1 MNTVGGDINSSATTV
16 NAAGTLINAGRIE
29 GDTVTTNSASLANTG
44 TVIGNDVTVNA
55 ANVQNTGIAAVIAG
69 ANSVHL
75 YAQDSVTNAD
85 GALIYSA
92 GNLEIARD
100 GTRDASGLLAH
111 QTGTLTN
118 RAATIGAEG
127 DIDIAAHG
135 VSNVR
140 TGILT
145 GAGAPQTTTTTLTAW
160 TAGIP
165 IGDALGSHF
174 SLTFPQWTWKQDQA
188 SYKEEIVDD
197 LRAPVTVTVP
207 KAQVTNLDTTANT
220 LTLTQGITEQFY
232 DSTHTTMTC
241 DANGLNCNPLPVLQT
256 RQIGTNPVQWY
267 TDLTDNG
274 DTYTITLWPD
284 FDPAKNI
291 RPDQLIVNHSLGD
304 DSHDYSEIS
313 RTVTTTASTDRLV
326 DAGHAATIQAQ
337 GAIRINAD
345 GGSIRNG
352 SSTIAAGGD
361 LVRRAEGGSVTDSGT
376 VLQQTLTRESASTF
390 YWHQKTGGD
399 SDTQTVP
406 DGITQSRTT
415 VDALPAIASS
425 NQTVQTDARTITIGS
440 VDRQGQTVAGS
451 GVTGG
456 SADGMQAGTINDQP
470 DRPQTIGIAN
480 LTLPTNGLYTYSTE
494 PEASYLV
501 VTDPRFTQYSGFISS
516 DYMLGQLGIDPQ
528 KTIKRLGDGV
538 YEQMLIRN
546 QVTQL
551 TGRTFLDGYSDSLSE
566 YTALMNSGVAYAQ
579 AFGLAPGIAL
589 SASQMAELTTS
600 MVWLVSRDV
609 TLPDGS
615 HQTVLV
621 PQVYLAKPD
630 TVDLTHSGALVA
642 GNAVSLKATDDVN
655 SSAHVV
661 SSVATTVVGNT
672 IVNSGVIGSAG
683 TTVVAAVED
692 VRNLSGRIG
701 GGDVLVQA
709 GRDVVNGTQTYGVS
723 KAFGS
728 ETVTG
733 SITGSITGTGIDAV
747 GTISATG
754 SATIFAGR
762 DVTLT
767 GATIQAGG
775 DVALAAG
782 RDLNAGTATLASTQ
796 DVQTHNGMN
805 GSHTAITQNPGSAI
819 TAGGD
824 LATLSG
830 RDTTLTGA
838 TIKSGGD
845 ATMVASGNLTV
856 TAAKDT
862 QTQSERSMG
871 GELSH
876 HSSSSYDESVRGSAI
891 SAGGNMTLAA
901 GQGGCG
907 KLAITGSSVSA
918 NSGGVA
924 LVSTGDITLGSVS
937 ETHDS
942 QSWSQTRHT
951 GFLSTETTTGTSS
964 SHQVLA
970 NGSTVSGDT
979 VTGVAGR
986 DMTVSGSTLA
996 ATHDVMLAAGNS
1008 LVIDATQ
1015 DSSESSHFH
1024 QTIKTGLGSAGG
1036 VGASYGTVD
1045 TKDMAH
1051 DRMVSNTGSLIGST
1065 DGSVSLT
1072 AGADLHVT
1080 GSHLIA
1086 AQNVVGTGANVTLDA
1101 ATDTAHHDETHEV
1114 SRSGFTLAVRAP
1126 VLDAVSNAVDQT
1138 HAASHSQDDR
1148 AAALHGM
1155 AAASGV
1161 YDAYGA
1167 AGSALNDLTG
1177 GNRPEAKLELS
1188 YGSSHSRDQFTE
1200 DSMTDRGSGVS
1211 AGNTAAFVATGN
1223 DTAASGNITIAGST
1237 VQAGNVI
1244 LAAKNQVNLI
1254 HTTDT
1259 DSTRSTSESSSASV
1273 GVSYGTQGFGVSASM
1288 AKAHGNA
1295 SSDAAMQNSTQVTA
1309 TNTATIVSG
1318 GDTKI
1323 IGATVSARQVS
1334 ADVGGNLNLAS
1345 VQDTMSGAAHQE
1357 STGGGFA
1364 ISQGGGSAS
1373 FSHTNAN
1380 ATGSYAGVNEQSGI
1394 RAGDGGFNI
1403 SVHGATDLLGA
1414 VITGD
1419 ADPLKNHLSTGTL
1432 SFSDI
1437 QNRSSYDA
1445 HSGGFSAGA
1454 STGDGGANYS
1464 THGNTSGRN
1473 TGGGSPMPS
1482 QDDNGSDGAIT
1493 RSGISAGTISVT
1505 DPAIQLQDIAS
1516 LNRDTSDTNGT
1527 IARLPDLN
1535 RLLDQ
1540 QADRMSASGAAG
1552 EAVSRRI
1559 GDYADEQARA
1569 TGNPEWDEGGTNR
1582 TALHI
1587 AGGALIGGLGGGAFG
1602 TALQGAAGAGVSAAF
1617 AGKLNGLADLI
1628 GDATGSM
1635 TLGNMVSNVL
1645 AGVGGAL
1652 VGGSAGAFTASN
1664 ADLYNRSTGN
1674 GDGKGG
1680 TGSDFLDRLG
1690 DAIRSTADDPLG
1702 ALNHALNSVIPAP
1715 SAQKPDADANP
1726 LVDANDNKTPPAT
1739 GGAVVTPPAMV
1750 CTPNAGCVMTPAVAT
1765 PGMPGYVPN
1774 TATLNSGDNGVAKSG
1789 NEATQP
1795 ITADNFFDG
1804 TTYTSKVRNQAA
1816 SGDYH
1821 GFPQSADAFS
1831 GEGNVQPITGGDGV
1845 TRWKLTIPGS
1855 YNGTAGIF
1863 EYIRNPDGTINHRL
1877 FVPTK

>member
-1 MNTVGGDINSSATTV
+1 M
-16 NAAGTLINAGRIE
+16 
-29 GDTVTTNSASLANTG
+29 SLANTG

-55 ANVQNTGIAAVIAG
+55 ANVQNTGAAAVIAG

-92 GNLEIARD
+92 GNLEIAKD
-100 GTRDASGLLAH
+100 GTRDASCLLAH

-118 RAATIGAEG
+118 RAATIEAEG

-145 GAGAPQTTTTTLTAW
+145 GAGAPQTTTTTLTTW

-188 SYKEEIVDD
+188 PYKEEIVDD

-291 RPDQLIVNHSLGD
+291 RPDELIVNHSLGD
-304 DSHDYSEIS
+304 DSHDYSEVS
-313 RTVTTTASTDRLV
+313 RTLTTTASTDRLV

-345 GGSIRNG
+345 GGSIGNE

-456 SADGMQAGTINDQP
+456 SGDGMQAGTQAGTLSGAP
-470 DRPQTIGIAN
+470 DRAQTTGIAN
-480 LTLPTNGLYTYSTE
+480 LTLPTNGLYTYSTA

-579 AFGLAPGIAL
+579 EFGLAPGIAL
-589 SASQMAELTTS
+589 SASQMAQLTTG
-600 MVWLVSRDV
+600 MVWLVSQDV

-642 GNAVSLKATDDVN
+642 GNAVNLKATGDVN
-655 SSAHVV
+655 SSGHVV
-661 SSVATTVVGNT
+661 SSLATTVVGNT
-672 IVNSGVIGSAG
+672 VVNSGVIGSAG

-701 GGDVLVQA
+701 GGDVIMQA
-709 GRDVVNGTQTYGVS
+709 GRDVVNGTLTYGVS

-754 SATIFAGR
+754 SATILAGR

-767 GATIQAGG
+767 GATIRAGG
-775 DVALAAG
+775 DAVIAAG
-782 RDLNAGTATLASTQ
+782 RDINAGTATLASTQ
-796 DVQTHNGMN
+796 DVQTRNGMN
-805 GSHTAITQNPGSAI
+805 GSHTAITQNLGGAI

-838 TIKSGGD
+838 TVTAGGN
-845 ATMVASGNLTV
+845 AAMVASGNLTV
-856 TAAKDT
+856 TATKDT
-862 QTQSERSMG
+862 QSHNEQSLG

-876 HSSSSYDESVRGSAI
+876 HSSSSYDESVRGSTI

-901 GQGGCG
+901 GQGGSG
-907 KLAITGSSVSA
+907 TLTITGSSVSA
-918 NSGGVA
+918 GAGGVA

-937 ETHDS
+937 EAHDS

-979 VTGVAGR
+979 VTGVAGH
-986 DMTVSGSTLA
+986 DMTVSGSTVA
-996 ATHDVMLAAGNS
+996 ATHDVTLAAANN
-1008 LVIDATQ
+1008 LVIDTTQ
-1015 DSSESSHFH
+1015 DTSDTGRFH

-1036 VGASYGTVD
+1036 VGVLYGTVD
-1045 TKDMAH
+1045 TKDTAH
-1051 DRMVSNTGSLIGST
+1051 DRTVSNTGSLIGST

-1086 AQNVVGTGANVTLDA
+1086 AQNVTGTGANVTIDA

-1114 SRSGFTLAVRAP
+1114 SRNGFTLAVRAP

-1167 AGSALNDLTG
+1167 AGPALNDLTS
-1177 GNRPEAKLELS
+1177 GNRPEGKLELS
-1188 YGSSHSRDQFTE
+1188 YGSSHSRDTFTE
-1200 DSMTDRGSGVS
+1200 DSTTNRGSGVS
-1211 AGNTAAFVATGN
+1211 AGGTAAFVATGN
-1223 DTAASGNITIAGST
+1223 DTAASGNVTIAGANVHAT
-1237 VQAGNVI
+1237 DVI

-1259 DSTRSTSESSSASV
+1259 DSTRSTSEFGSASV

-1318 GDTKI
+1318 GDTNI
-1323 IGATVSARQVS
+1323 IGATVNARQVT
-1334 ADVGGNLNLAS
+1334 ADIGGNLNIAS
-1345 VQDTMSGAAHQE
+1345 VQDTMSGAAHHE

-1380 ATGSYAGVNEQSGI
+1380 ATGSYAAVTGQAGI
-1394 RAGDGGFNI
+1394 QAGDGGFDI
-1403 SVHGATDLLGA
+1403 SVKGNTDLTGATIA
-1414 VITGD
+1414 SMAT
-1419 ADPLKNHLSTGTL
+1419 ADKNSLTTGTL
-1432 SFSDI
+1432 TYSNI
-1437 QNRSSYDA
+1437 ANSSNYDTKSNA
-1445 HSGGFSAGA
+1445 ISAGA
-1454 STGDGGANYS
+1454 SMGLPDKVVGPASVPNSGGITRAL
-1464 THGNTSGRN
+1464 
-1473 TGGGSPMPS
+1473 S
-1482 QDDNGSDGAIT
+1482 QHDSGSDSATT
-1493 RSGISAGTISVT
+1493 RSGVSGGAINIT
-1505 DPAIQLQDIAS
+1505 DADHQTQDVAS
-1516 LNRDTSDTNGT
+1516 LKRDTADTNGMVT
-1527 IARLPDLN
+1527 KAPDLN
-1535 RLLDQ
+1535 NLLDR
-1540 QADRMSASGAAG
+1540 QADMMGAASA
-1552 EAVSRRI
+1552 AVQAVATQI
-1559 GDYADEQARA
+1559 GNYADRRLQEARDAGDQAGIAAWKDGGPNRA
-1569 TGNPEWDEGGTNR
+1569 MMQGAGA
-1582 TALHI
+1582 ALVT
-1587 AGGALIGGLGGGAFG
+1587 GLGGGNAV
-1602 TALQGAAGAGVSAAF
+1602 AGATGAGIASIA
-1617 AGKLNGLADLI
+1617 AGKLNELSRAIAGSNPTGNADMNKALGNI
-1628 GDATGSM
+1628 VANAIATG
-1635 TLGNMVSNVL
+1635 
-1645 AGVGGAL
+1645 AGVA
-1652 VGGSAGAFTASN
+1652 VGGDAGAFSGSSV
-1664 ADLYNRSTGN
+1664 DLYNRSAHDGSVPKDLVLQACGAGAQCSEAVLQAAFQAQSGNADAALANMQTAAAYGAPAAALALIGPEALAAAALAGGFDYEGDAVSYAMGLSKDKPDFTKSYTTGMIN
-1674 GDGKGG
+1674 GALYPFAIADTVIIGMGAAGKIAANGYNAVVAG
-1680 TGSDFLDRLG
+1680 TGAFGSAAVTHQASPDDSGGFAAGSAAAGGMTKLLFPGTLG
-1690 DAIRSTADDPLG
+1690 NLLNNVIQGLSGPFQNAI
-1702 ALNHALNSVIPAP
+1702 
-1715 SAQKPDADANP
+1715 
-1726 LVDANDNKTPPAT
+1726 
-1739 GGAVVTPPAMV
+1739 
-1750 CTPNAGCVMTPAVAT
+1750 
-1765 PGMPGYVPN
+1765 
-1774 TATLNSGDNGVAKSG
+1774 
-1789 NEATQP
+1789 TQH
-1795 ITADNFFDG
+1795 
-1804 TTYTSKVRNQAA
+1804 K
-1816 SGDYH
+1816 
-1821 GFPQSADAFS
+1821 
-1831 GEGNVQPITGGDGV
+1831 
-1845 TRWKLTIPGS
+1845 
-1855 YNGTAGIF
+1855 
-1863 EYIRNPDGTINHRL
+1863 
-1877 FVPTK
+1877 